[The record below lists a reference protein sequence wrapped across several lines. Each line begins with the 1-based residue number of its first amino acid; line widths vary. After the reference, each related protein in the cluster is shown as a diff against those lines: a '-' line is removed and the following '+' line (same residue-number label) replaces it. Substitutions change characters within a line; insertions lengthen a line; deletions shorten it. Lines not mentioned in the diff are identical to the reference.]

1 MRRAFILMLAFV
13 ATPVAAEV
21 IECPDGTTHDVAD
34 PLAAPCVELCSDRG
48 WIVLGRDSCPPGA
61 QVLDTTDGVMDL
73 IGEIEAEV
81 RPFDSIRLRNS
92 ALGLLAMLGALA
104 VYLAPSFI
112 ARARHHPRA
121 LEIVLVDV
129 LLGWTAIG
137 WGAALLWSLREADVQ
152 HDGAAPIA

>member
-1 MRRAFILMLAFV
+1 MRQVLVLMAALI
-13 ATPVAAEV
+13 ATPVGAEV
-21 IECPDGTTHDVAD
+21 IECPDGTSYDVAD
-34 PLAAPCVELCSDRG
+34 PLTAPCVELCSDRS

-92 ALGLLAMLGALA
+92 ALGLLAMLAGLG

-112 ARARHHPRA
+112 ARARRHPRT

-137 WGAALLWSLREADVQ
+137 WVAALLWSLREADPQ

>member
-1 MRRAFILMLAFV
+1 MRRAFILMLALV
-13 ATPVAAEV
+13 ATPVAAEL
-21 IECPDGTTHDVAD
+21 IECPDGTTYNVAD
-34 PLAAPCVELCSDRG
+34 PLAAPCVELCSDRS
-48 WIVLGRDSCPPGA
+48 WIVLGRDRCPPGA

-81 RPFDSIRLRNS
+81 RPFDWIRLRNS
-92 ALGLLAMLGALA
+92 ALGLLAMLAALG

-137 WGAALLWSLREADVQ
+137 WVTALLWSLQGADTRS
-152 HDGAAPIA
+152 DEAAPIA